1 VDLTYH
7 FGPRTRLGAAYN
19 RDLQYSAFTPLTGRP
34 TILMEAYRVRL
45 EKGLLGDFDLRLFG
59 GLTRLRSD
67 GRVIVAVGPGETI
80 TAVRDDEAWEGGA
93 DLGYTFRRHLRIG
106 IAASYIERRSTI
118 DDFGIE
124 GLLVGGTITF
134 TP

>member
-1 VDLTYH
+1 
-7 FGPRTRLGAAYN
+7 
-19 RDLQYSAFTPLTGRP
+19 
-34 TILMEAYRVRL
+34 VRL
-45 EKGLLGDFDLRLFG
+45 DKGLIGALDLRLFG

-67 GRVIVAVGPGETI
+67 GPITVLIGPEETV

-106 IAASYIERRSTI
+106 AAASYTERRSTI